1 MGPEAPVA
9 LEAHQGWLPERGVLR
24 LILADWG
31 SSMGRSSRGVS
42 RPGKG

>member
-1 MGPEAPVA
+1 MGPEAPVV

-24 LILADWG
+24 LILADWE